1 MSRIIKMKAT
11 RIVATSAEM
20 KEFGR
25 VNAFEERLPF
35 MSTAYKLS
43 NNPKDYFM
51 TPVLMFHSNVPNR
64 NGYMFPT
71 SSLVEWIPSRMS
83 MAYETWRY
91 APLQV
96 EHKADDPGTAIGV
109 IADVAIIKEKGYSD
123 DAIYKVIALAAV
135 DRTKNVKLAADIE
148 KGKRNSWSMGCD
160 ATRIFC
166 SYCGQTQA
174 TVDDHGN
181 VIGGCTHIDPN
192 AGVVFYELNG
202 KIVCRAASGL
212 SGVELSSVGTPA
224 FMMAVNN
231 VNSIKGYS

>member
-1 MSRIIKMKAT
+1 
-11 RIVATSAEM
+11 
-20 KEFGR
+20 
-25 VNAFEERLPF
+25 
-35 MSTAYKLS
+35 
-43 NNPKDYFM
+43 
-51 TPVLMFHSNVPNR
+51 
-64 NGYMFPT
+64 
-71 SSLVEWIPSRMS
+71 

-231 VNSIKGYS
+231 INSIKGYS